1 MQPTGTPSPQPEAQ
15 PQPTFLQELG
25 GSTADFFNDLMQG
38 PQAQAQPP
46 QAAEPEPQPEAQPA
60 QPPDA
65 QPAQETAP
73 PQAEPTVEEL
83 IEEFRQQ
90 HPEATEQVL
99 KRMADK
105 EVHIRKQSKQIT
117 ELLARV
123 TKREEAAAAPAAPA
137 DNLTPFER
145 SLRTTAQPAQP
156 PAQPQ
161 SQQPAPQQ
169 QPAAQSAAQP
179 QPQPEMPEYLRTPE
193 LAYNEFATAMAEG
206 NFAKAHEVQQ
216 NIFQLQ
222 MRAFAPNIQQL
233 VHTEAQRLMQEQL
246 GDVIPVMRQQTVER
260 QVEANREF
268 AIQQLEQ
275 GGLQDIRTM
284 FKPDSEQPLVV
295 DGQEYDNTPMNRAML
310 QYPWLTN
317 IVVTH
322 ENPAVAQRL
331 TLIERY
337 RAAGTLA
344 RAQQPATG
352 QPAGAQPQAQAT
364 GIPADQARQLMAAG
378 AEQARRE
385 QEDRA
390 RQSINSGP
398 GATALSGSPVRSF
411 LDEIGGGR
419 SAIDDIF
426 SPPGFR
432 R

>member
-1 MQPTGTPSPQPEAQ
+1 
-15 PQPTFLQELG
+15 
-25 GSTADFFNDLMQG
+25 
-38 PQAQAQPP
+38 
-46 QAAEPEPQPEAQPA
+46 
-60 QPPDA
+60 
-65 QPAQETAP
+65 
-73 PQAEPTVEEL
+73 
-83 IEEFRQQ
+83 
-90 HPEATEQVL
+90 
-99 KRMADK
+99 
-105 EVHIRKQSKQIT
+105 
-117 ELLARV
+117 
-123 TKREEAAAAPAAPA
+123 
-137 DNLTPFER
+137 
-145 SLRTTAQPAQP
+145 
-156 PAQPQ
+156 
-161 SQQPAPQQ
+161 
-169 QPAAQSAAQP
+169 
-179 QPQPEMPEYLRTPE
+179 
-193 LAYNEFATAMAEG
+193 
-206 NFAKAHEVQQ
+206 
-216 NIFQLQ
+216 

-352 QPAGAQPQAQAT
+352 QPVGAQPQAQAT

>member
-1 MQPTGTPSPQPEAQ
+1 MQPTAPTPQPEAQ

-25 GSTADFFNDLMQG
+25 GSTVDFLNEIMQG
-38 PQAQAQPP
+38 PAPQAQPP
-46 QAAEPEPQPEAQPA
+46 QSAELDAQTEAQPTEQPEAKQP
-60 QPPDA
+60 
-65 QPAQETAP
+65 QETAP
-73 PQAEPTVEEL
+73 QQAEPTVEVL
-83 IEEFRQQ
+83 MEEFRQQ
-90 HPEATEQVL
+90 HPEASETVI

-105 EVHIRKQSKQIT
+105 ELHIRKQSREIT
-117 ELLARV
+117 ALLARV
-123 TKREEAAAAPAAPA
+123 TRKEEPAAAPAAPA

-145 SLRTTAQPAQP
+145 SLRTPAQPEQVPVQQLALQQQPVAQPAAEQH
-156 PAQPQ
+156 
-161 SQQPAPQQ
+161 
-169 QPAAQSAAQP
+169 
-179 QPQPEMPEYLRTPE
+179 PEMPEYLRTPE
-193 LAYNEFATAMAEG
+193 AAYNEFANAMAEG
-206 NFAKAHEVQQ
+206 NFARAHEVQQ

-233 VHTEAQRLMQEQL
+233 VHTEAQRLVQEQL
-246 GDVIPVMRQQTVER
+246 GDVIPAMRQQTAER

-284 FKPDSEQPLVV
+284 FKADSDQPLVV

-317 IVVTH
+317 IVVPH
-322 ENPAVAQRL
+322 QNPAIAQRL

-344 RAQQPATG
+344 KAQQPAG
-352 QPAGAQPQAQAT
+352 QPAGAQQTQAP

-390 RQSINSGP
+390 RQQMNSGP
-398 GATALSGSPVRSF
+398 GATGATGAVARSF
-411 LDEIGGGR
+411 IDEIGGGR

-426 SPPGFR
+426 SPSGFR